1 MKKFEKFIIYF
12 FSFIFFP
19 AGLIIWLVS
28 MFNQNQEF
36 KSVGRKALYFAAAS
50 FCLQLLIGVLNFIV
64 YTNIKL
70 V

>member
-1 MKKFEKFIIYF
+1 MVKTQWC
-12 FSFIFFP
+12 IFFL

-28 MFNQNQEF
+28 MFNQNQVF

-50 FCLQLLIGVLNFIV
+50 FCLQLLIGVLNFVV

-70 V
+70 A

>member
-28 MFNQNQEF
+28 MFNQNHEF

-50 FCLQLLIGVLNFIV
+50 LCLQLLIGVLNFIV

-70 V
+70 A